1 MKYTVKEVNTLF
13 IKVEYED
20 GSNAQVPIAKGQ
32 TSNDIR
38 FNIKNWSNSTHI
50 PFDKV
55 SDVPLAVDFAGDT
68 DDDLTVA
75 NEYNYKEIREVKYPN
90 LGDQMDA
97 AYKARL
103 GDTSEQTTIDA
114 AIKAVKDKYPKDDT
128 KYTDSDL
135 L

>member
-1 MKYTVKEVNTLF
+1 MKYTVTDVTTSL
-13 IKVEYED
+13 IKVDYED
-20 GSNAQVPIAKGQ
+20 GTKSEIPITKGM
-32 TSNDIR
+32 TAVSIR
-38 FNIKNWSNSTHI
+38 EAIQAWSGSRFT

-55 SDVPLAVDFAGDT
+55 SDVPVAKDFAGDT
-68 DDDLTVA
+68 EDDLSTP
-75 NEYNYKEIREVKYPN
+75 NEYDYKQIRSFKYPD

-114 AIKAVKDKYPKDDT
+114 AIKAVKEKYPKDGT

-135 L
+135 V